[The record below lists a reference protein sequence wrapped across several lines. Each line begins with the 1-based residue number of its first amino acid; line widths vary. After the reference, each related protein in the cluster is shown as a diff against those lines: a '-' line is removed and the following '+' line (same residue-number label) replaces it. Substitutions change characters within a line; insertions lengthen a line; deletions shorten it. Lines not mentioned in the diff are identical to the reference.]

1 MAFTVPPPS
10 SLIPL
15 VFVLTEEKMHLVLFP
30 FQQAGLPLVNAIE
43 VCLPLWIEGEAV
55 GDLPVPRLVN
65 MKILHILSSFVLAQT
80 LNTQLL
86 VNYPLSDAESKG
98 TLWDKIAPSEHQ
110 QLLQLQ
116 EQPSDEAPRG
126 QAKSE
131 PALVSDPLELTPEEQ
146 AAVERLRIRD
156 QQVRQEEQ
164 AHAANAG
171 DLAGPINYT
180 TVTGPDGRSYAVGGS
195 VGIRAQVASGD
206 PAEAERIGVRLAAA
220 AHAAVNPSAQDLSVA
235 RQGYGFAEA
244 MTSEQQPGAWLDI
257 RT

>member
-1 MAFTVPPPS
+1 MLPAIGSYDASGRAGAPGIVIATRKLGEPQDGQQRVQLTVLSRVPKGDAS
-10 SLIPL
+10 AAGAVAQVAAPL
-15 VFVLTEEKMHLVLFP
+15 TGLR
-30 FQQAGLPLVNAIE
+30 ASGLPQ
-43 VCLPLWIEGEAV
+43 P
-55 GDLPVPRLVN
+55 
-65 MKILHILSSFVLAQT
+65 
-80 LNTQLL
+80 
-86 VNYPLSDAESKG
+86 
-98 TLWDKIAPSEHQ
+98 
-110 QLLQLQ
+110 LLQLQ
-116 EQPSDEAPRG
+116 EQPADEPPRG
-126 QAKSE
+126 RAQDDPS
-131 PALVSDPLELTPEEQ
+131 LVSDPLELSPEER
-146 AAVERLRIRD
+146 AEVDRLRIRD

-171 DLAGPINYT
+171 DLAGPISYT

-206 PAEAERIGVRLAAA
+206 PAEAERIGARLAAA

>member
-1 MAFTVPPPS
+1 MLPAIGSYDASGRAGAPGIVIATRKLGEPQDGQQKVQLTVLSRAPKGDAS
-10 SLIPL
+10 AAGAVAQVAAPL
-15 VFVLTEEKMHLVLFP
+15 TGLR
-30 FQQAGLPLVNAIE
+30 ASGLPQ
-43 VCLPLWIEGEAV
+43 P
-55 GDLPVPRLVN
+55 
-65 MKILHILSSFVLAQT
+65 
-80 LNTQLL
+80 
-86 VNYPLSDAESKG
+86 
-98 TLWDKIAPSEHQ
+98 
-110 QLLQLQ
+110 LLQLQ
-116 EQPSDEAPRG
+116 EQPADDPPRG
-126 QAKSE
+126 RAQDGPS
-131 PALVSDPLELTPEEQ
+131 LVSDPLELSPEER
-146 AAVERLRIRD
+146 AEVDRLRIRD

-171 DLAGPINYT
+171 DLAGPISYT

-206 PAEAERIGVRLAAA
+206 PAEAERIGARLAAA

>member
-1 MAFTVPPPS
+1 MLPAIGSYDASGRAGAPGIVIATRKLGEPQDGQQRVQLTVLSRAPKGDAS
-10 SLIPL
+10 AAGAVAQVAAPL
-15 VFVLTEEKMHLVLFP
+15 TGLR
-30 FQQAGLPLVNAIE
+30 ASGLPQ
-43 VCLPLWIEGEAV
+43 P
-55 GDLPVPRLVN
+55 
-65 MKILHILSSFVLAQT
+65 
-80 LNTQLL
+80 
-86 VNYPLSDAESKG
+86 
-98 TLWDKIAPSEHQ
+98 
-110 QLLQLQ
+110 LLQLQ
-116 EQPSDEAPRG
+116 EQPADERPRG
-126 QAKSE
+126 RAHDGSS
-131 PALVSDPLELTPEEQ
+131 LVSDPLELSPEER
-146 AAVERLRIRD
+146 AEVDRLRIRD

-171 DLAGPINYT
+171 DLAGPISYT

-206 PAEAERIGVRLAAA
+206 PAEAERIGARLAAA